1 LPLLPLFAKGKT
13 VKQVVTGNHT
23 VAHAARVGR
32 AQVVSAYPITPQTQ
46 VVEKISEFVA
56 DGIMDAK
63 FIKVE
68 SEHSAMVACIGASAA
83 GVRTFTATSAQ
94 GLALMHEVLH
104 WAANARLPVVLANI
118 NRAMGPPW
126 TIWTDQIDSLSQRDT
141 GWMQFYAES
150 NQDIFDSIIIS
161 FKVAEQ
167 VLMPAMVVLE
177 AFFLS
182 HTAEPVDF
190 PEQEEVDRFLPPR
203 VATHTVDPEHPAAFG
218 GLTGPDHYYE
228 LKYME
233 HNAMLEAE
241 EVIKRVTEEYGDVTG
256 RYYKMAD
263 PYRCEDAETVLVVSG
278 GVASTAKDAVDEA
291 RAAGKKLGSLK
302 IWAFRPFPREDVRE
316 LLLGRKRVAVVDR
329 NISFGQEGIF
339 CTEVKASLYGR
350 DGAPPVLGFVAGL
363 GGRDV
368 KVRDLLAI
376 AEAAEKDD
384 CPEFNWY
391 GVKP

>member
-1 LPLLPLFAKGKT
+1 M
-13 VKQVVTGNHT
+13 KQVVTGNHT
-23 VAHAARVGR
+23 VSHAARVGR

-83 GVRTFTATSAQ
+83 GARTFTATSAQ

-150 NQDIFDSIIIS
+150 NQDVFDSILIA

-167 VLMPAMVVLE
+167 VLMPAMVVLD

-190 PEQEEVDRFLPPR
+190 PEQEEADRFLPPR
-203 VATHTVDPEHPAAFG
+203 VAEFTVDPKHPAAFG

-233 HNAMLEAE
+233 HNAMLEARG
-241 EVIKRVTEEYGDVTG
+241 VIEQATREYGDLTG

-278 GVASTAKDAVDEA
+278 TIASTAKDAVDEA
-291 RAAGKKLGSLK
+291 RENGKKLGSLK
-302 IWAFRPFPREDVRE
+302 MWTFRPFPRDEVAA
-316 LLLGRKRVAVVDR
+316 LLWGKKCVAVVDR

-339 CTEVKASLYGR
+339 CSELKASLYGR
-350 DGAPPVLGFVAGL
+350 DGAPPVRGFIAGL

-376 AEAAEKDD
+376 AEEAEKKD

>member
-1 LPLLPLFAKGKT
+1 M
-13 VKQVVTGNHT
+13 KQVVTGNHT

-32 AQVVSAYPITPQTQ
+32 AQAVSAYPITPQTQ

-150 NQDIFDSIIIS
+150 NQDIFDGILIS

-167 VLMPAMVVLE
+167 VLLPAMVILE

-203 VATHTVDPEHPAAFG
+203 VATHTGDPEHPAAFG

-241 EVIKRVTEEYGDVTG
+241 EVIKRVAQEYGDLTG
-256 RYYKMAD
+256 RYYKMVD

-302 IWAFRPFPREDVRE
+302 IWVFRPFPREDVRE

-363 GGRDV
+363 GGRDIQV
-368 KVRDLLAI
+368 HDLLAI
-376 AEAAEKDD
+376 AEAAANAD

>member
-1 LPLLPLFAKGKT
+1 M
-13 VKQVVTGNHT
+13 KQVLTGNHA
-23 VAHAARVGR
+23 VSHAARVGR

-83 GVRTFTATSAQ
+83 GARAFTATSAQ

-104 WAANARLPVVLANI
+104 WAANARLPIVLANI
-118 NRAMGPPW
+118 NRAMAPPW

-150 NQDIFDSIIIS
+150 NQDVFDSILIS

-167 VLMPAMVVLE
+167 VLLPAMVVLE

-182 HTAEPVDF
+182 HTTEPVDF
-190 PEQEEVDRFLPPR
+190 PEQEEADHFLPPR

-233 HNAMLEAE
+233 HNAMLEAKD
-241 EVIKRVTEEYGDVTG
+241 VIERTAQEYGDVTG

-263 PYRCEDAETVLVVSG
+263 PYRCEDADTVLVVSG
-278 GVASTAKDAVDEA
+278 GVASTVKDAVDEA

-302 IWAFRPFPREDVRE
+302 IWTFRPFPRGEVRE
-316 LLLGRKRVAVVDR
+316 LLLGRKKVAVVDR

-339 CTEVKASLYGR
+339 CTEVKASLYGQ
-350 DGAPPVLGFVAGL
+350 DGAPPVSGFIAGL

>member
-1 LPLLPLFAKGKT
+1 M
-13 VKQVVTGNHT
+13 KQVVTGNHT

-150 NQDIFDSIIIS
+150 NQDIFDGILIS

-167 VLMPAMVVLE
+167 VLLPAMVILE

-241 EVIKRVTEEYGDVTG
+241 EVIKRVAQEYGDLTG

-302 IWAFRPFPREDVRE
+302 IWVFRPFPREDVRE

-363 GGRDV
+363 GGRDI

>member
-1 LPLLPLFAKGKT
+1 M
-13 VKQVVTGNHT
+13 KQVVTGNH
-23 VAHAARVGR
+23 VVSHAARVGR

-56 DGIMDAK
+56 DGVMDAK

-83 GVRTFTATSAQ
+83 GARAFTATSAQ

-141 GWMQFYAES
+141 GWIQFYAES
-150 NQDIFDSIIIS
+150 NQDIFDSILIA

-167 VLMPAMVVLE
+167 VDLPAMVVLE

-190 PEQEEVDRFLPPR
+190 PEQADIDRFLPPR
-203 VATHTVDPEHPAAFG
+203 PARNTVDPEHPAAFG

-233 HNAMLEAE
+233 HNAMLEAKE
-241 EVIKRVTEEYGDVTG
+241 AIAAVAQEYGDMTG

-263 PYRCEDAETVLVVSG
+263 PYRCDDAETVLIVSG

-291 RAAGKKLGSLK
+291 REAGWKLGSLK
-302 IWAFRPFPREDVRE
+302 IWAFRPFPREEVRA
-316 LLLGRKRVAVVDR
+316 LLLGRKRVVVVDR

-339 CTEVKASLYGR
+339 CSELKASLYGQPE
-350 DGAPPVLGFVAGL
+350 APPVMGFIAGL
-363 GGRDV
+363 GGRDI
-368 KVRDLLAI
+368 KTRDLLAM
-376 AEAAEKDD
+376 AEAGEKAD

>member
-1 LPLLPLFAKGKT
+1 M
-13 VKQVVTGNHT
+13 KQVVTGNHT

-126 TIWTDQIDSLSQRDT
+126 TIWTDQIDSLSERDT

-150 NQDIFDSIIIS
+150 NQDILDGILIS

-167 VLMPAMVVLE
+167 VLLPAMVILE

-241 EVIKRVTEEYGDVTG
+241 EVIKRVTQEYGDLTG
-256 RYYKMAD
+256 RYYKMVD

-302 IWAFRPFPREDVRE
+302 IWVFRPFPREDVRE

-363 GGRDV
+363 GGRDI

>member
-1 LPLLPLFAKGKT
+1 M
-13 VKQVVTGNHT
+13 KQVVTGNHT
-23 VAHAARVGR
+23 VSHAARVGR

-56 DGIMDAK
+56 EGIMDAK

-68 SEHSAMVACIGASAA
+68 SEHSAMVACIGAAAA
-83 GVRTFTATSAQ
+83 GARTFTATSAQ

-150 NQDIFDSIIIS
+150 NQDILDSILIS
-161 FKVAEQ
+161 FKVAER
-167 VLMPAMVVLE
+167 VLLPAMVVLE

-203 VATHTVDPEHPAAFG
+203 VATHTVDPEDPAAFG

-233 HNAMLEAE
+233 HNAMLEAKD
-241 EVIKRVTEEYGDVTG
+241 VIVQTAQEYGDVTG

-278 GVASTAKDAVDEA
+278 GVASTVKDAVDEA

-302 IWAFRPFPREDVRE
+302 MWTFRPFPREDVRE

-339 CTEVKASLYGR
+339 CNEVKASLYGQ
-350 DGAPPVLGFVAGL
+350 DGAPPVLGFIAGL

>member
-1 LPLLPLFAKGKT
+1 M
-13 VKQVVTGNHT
+13 KQVITGNHT
-23 VAHAARVGR
+23 VSHAARVGR
-32 AQVVSAYPITPQTQ
+32 AQVVAAYPITPQTQ

-68 SEHSAMVACIGASAA
+68 SEHSAMVACIGAAAA
-83 GVRTFTATSAQ
+83 GARTFTATSAQ

-150 NQDIFDSIIIS
+150 NQDILDSILIS
-161 FKVAEQ
+161 FKVAER
-167 VLMPAMVVLE
+167 VLLPAMVVLE

-182 HTAEPVDF
+182 HTTEPVDF
-190 PEQEEVDRFLPPR
+190 PEQEEADRFLPPR
-203 VATHTVDPEHPAAFG
+203 VATHTVDPEDPAAFG

-233 HNAMLEAE
+233 HNAMLEAKD
-241 EVIKRVTEEYGDVTG
+241 VIVQTAQEYGDVTG

-278 GVASTAKDAVDEA
+278 GVASTVKDAVDEA

-302 IWAFRPFPREDVRE
+302 MWTFRPFPREDVRE

-339 CTEVKASLYGR
+339 CTEVKASLYGQE
-350 DGAPPVLGFVAGL
+350 GAPPVLGFIAGL

>member
-1 LPLLPLFAKGKT
+1 M
-13 VKQVVTGNHT
+13 KQVVTGNHS
-23 VAHAARVGR
+23 VSHAARVGR

-83 GVRTFTATSAQ
+83 GARTFTATSAQ

-104 WAANARLPVVLANI
+104 WEANARLPIVLANI

-150 NQDIFDSIIIS
+150 NQDVFDSILIA

-167 VLMPAMVVLE
+167 VQMPAMAVLD

-190 PEQEEVDRFLPPR
+190 PEQEDADRFLPPR
-203 VATHTVDPEHPAAFG
+203 VATNTVDPEHPAAFG

-233 HNAMLEAE
+233 HNAMLEAKG
-241 EVIKRVTEEYGDVTG
+241 VIKQVTKEFGDITG

-263 PYRCEDAETVLVVSG
+263 PYHCEDADTVLIVSG
-278 GVASTAKDAVDEA
+278 TIASTAKDAVDEA
-291 RAAGKKLGSLK
+291 RAAGKKLGALK
-302 IWAFRPFPREDVRE
+302 IWTFRPFPHDEVRE
-316 LLLGRKRVAVVDR
+316 LLLGKKRVAVVDR

-339 CTEVKASLYGR
+339 CSELKASLYGR
-350 DGAPPVLGFVAGL
+350 DGAPPVLGFIAGL

>member
-1 LPLLPLFAKGKT
+1 M
-13 VKQVVTGNHT
+13 KQVVTGNHT
-23 VAHAARVGR
+23 VSHAARVGR
-32 AQVVSAYPITPQTQ
+32 AQVVAAYPITPQTQ

-68 SEHSAMVACIGASAA
+68 SEHSAMVACIGAAAA
-83 GVRTFTATSAQ
+83 GARTFTATSAQ

-150 NQDIFDSIIIS
+150 NQDILDSILIS
-161 FKVAEQ
+161 FKVAER
-167 VLMPAMVVLE
+167 VLLPAMVVLE

-182 HTAEPVDF
+182 HTTEPVDF
-190 PEQEEVDRFLPPR
+190 PEQEEADRFLPPR
-203 VATHTVDPEHPAAFG
+203 VATHTVDPEDPAAFG

-233 HNAMLEAE
+233 HNAMLEAKD
-241 EVIKRVTEEYGDVTG
+241 VIVQTAQEYGDVTG

-278 GVASTAKDAVDEA
+278 GVASTVKDAVDEA

-302 IWAFRPFPREDVRE
+302 MWTFRPFPREDVRE

-339 CTEVKASLYGR
+339 CTEVKASLYGQE
-350 DGAPPVLGFVAGL
+350 GAPPVLGFIAGL

>member
-1 LPLLPLFAKGKT
+1 M
-13 VKQVVTGNHT
+13 KQVVTGNHA
-23 VAHAARVGR
+23 VSHAARVAR

-68 SEHSAMVACIGASAA
+68 SEHSAMVACIGAAAA
-83 GVRTFTATSAQ
+83 GARTFTATSSQ

-141 GWMQFYAES
+141 GWMQFYAAS
-150 NQDIFDSIIIS
+150 NQDVFDSIIIA
-161 FKVAEQ
+161 FRVAEQ
-167 VLMPAMVVLE
+167 VLMPAMVVLD

-182 HTAEPVDF
+182 HTTEPVDF
-190 PEQEEVDRFLPPR
+190 PPQEDVDRFLPR
-203 VATHTVDPEHPAAFG
+203 RHAEHTVDPAHPAAFG
-218 GLTGPDHYYE
+218 GLTDPAHYYE

-233 HNAMLEAE
+233 HNAMLGAE
-241 EVIKRVTEEYGDVTG
+241 DVIRKATQEYGDATG
-256 RYYKMAD
+256 RYYKMVE
-263 PYRCEDAETVLVVSG
+263 PYKCDDAETVLVVSG
-278 GVASTAKDAVDEA
+278 TIASTAKDAVDEA
-291 RAAGKKLGSLK
+291 RASGQKLGALK
-302 IWAFRPFPREDVRE
+302 MWTFRPFPREDVRQA
-316 LLLGRKRVAVVDR
+316 LLGKKRVAVVDR

-339 CTEVKASLYGR
+339 CTEVKAALYGR
-350 DGAPPVLGFVAGL
+350 EGAPPVLGFIAGL

-368 KVRDLLAI
+368 KVRDLLNI
-376 AEAAEKDD
+376 AARAEEPD
-384 CPEFNWY
+384 CADFNWY

>member
-1 LPLLPLFAKGKT
+1 M
-13 VKQVVTGNHT
+13 KQVITGNHT
-23 VAHAARVGR
+23 VSHAARVGR

-56 DGIMDAK
+56 EGIMDAK

-68 SEHSAMVACIGASAA
+68 SEHSAMVACIGAAAA
-83 GVRTFTATSAQ
+83 GARTFTATSAQ

-150 NQDIFDSIIIS
+150 NQDILDSILIS
-161 FKVAEQ
+161 FKVAER
-167 VLMPAMVVLE
+167 VLLPAMVVLE

-182 HTAEPVDF
+182 HTTEPVDF
-190 PEQEEVDRFLPPR
+190 PEQEEADRFLPPR

-233 HNAMLEAE
+233 HNAMLEAKD
-241 EVIKRVTEEYGDVTG
+241 VIVQTAQEYGDVTG

-278 GVASTAKDAVDEA
+278 GVASTVKDAVDEA

-302 IWAFRPFPREDVRE
+302 MWTFRPFPREDVRE

-339 CTEVKASLYGR
+339 CTEVKASLYGQE
-350 DGAPPVLGFVAGL
+350 GAPPVLGFIAGL
-363 GGRDV
+363 GGRDI

>member
-1 LPLLPLFAKGKT
+1 MQ
-13 VKQVVTGNHT
+13 QVVTGNHT

-68 SEHSAMVACIGASAA
+68 SEHAAMVACIGASAA

-126 TIWTDQIDSLSQRDT
+126 TIWTDQIDSLSERDT

-150 NQDIFDSIIIS
+150 NQDILDGILIS

-167 VLMPAMVVLE
+167 VLLPAMVILE

-190 PEQEEVDRFLPPR
+190 PEQDEVDRFLPPR

-241 EVIKRVTEEYGDVTG
+241 EVIKRVTQEYGDLTG
-256 RYYKMAD
+256 RYYKMVD

-302 IWAFRPFPREDVRE
+302 IWVFRPFPREDVRE

-363 GGRDV
+363 GGRDI

>member
-1 LPLLPLFAKGKT
+1 M
-13 VKQVVTGNHT
+13 KQVLTGNHA
-23 VAHAARVGR
+23 VSHAARVGR

-83 GVRTFTATSAQ
+83 GARAFTATSAQ

-104 WAANARLPVVLANI
+104 WAANARLPIVLANI
-118 NRAMGPPW
+118 NRAMAPPW

-150 NQDIFDSIIIS
+150 NQDVFDSILIS

-167 VLMPAMVVLE
+167 VLLPAMVVLE

-182 HTAEPVDF
+182 HTTEPVDF
-190 PEQEEVDRFLPPR
+190 PEQEEADHFLPPR

-233 HNAMLEAE
+233 HNAMLEAKD
-241 EVIKRVTEEYGDVTG
+241 VIERTAQEYGDVTG

-263 PYRCEDAETVLVVSG
+263 PYRCEDADTVLVVSG
-278 GVASTAKDAVDEA
+278 GVASTVKDAVDEA

-302 IWAFRPFPREDVRE
+302 IWTFRPFPRGEVRE
-316 LLLGRKRVAVVDR
+316 LLLGRKKVAVVDR

-339 CTEVKASLYGR
+339 CTEVKASLYGQ
-350 DGAPPVLGFVAGL
+350 DGAPPVSGFIAGL

-368 KVRDLLAI
+368 KVRDLLAV

>member
-1 LPLLPLFAKGKT
+1 M
-13 VKQVVTGNHT
+13 KQVVTGNHT
-23 VAHAARVGR
+23 VSHAARVGR

-56 DGIMDAK
+56 EGIMDAK

-68 SEHSAMVACIGASAA
+68 SEHSAMVACIGAAAA
-83 GVRTFTATSAQ
+83 GARTFTATSAQ

-150 NQDIFDSIIIS
+150 NQDILDSILIS
-161 FKVAEQ
+161 FKVAER
-167 VLMPAMVVLE
+167 VLLPAMVILE

-203 VATHTVDPEHPAAFG
+203 VATHTVDPEDPAAFG

-233 HNAMLEAE
+233 HNAMLEAKD
-241 EVIKRVTEEYGDVTG
+241 VIVQTAQEYGDVTG

-278 GVASTAKDAVDEA
+278 GVASTVKDAVDEA

-302 IWAFRPFPREDVRE
+302 MWTFRPFPREDVRE

-339 CTEVKASLYGR
+339 CTEVKASLYGQ
-350 DGAPPVLGFVAGL
+350 DGAPPVLGFIAGL

>member
-1 LPLLPLFAKGKT
+1 MKE
-13 VKQVVTGNHT
+13 VVTGNH
-23 VAHAARVGR
+23 VVSHAARVGR

-56 DGIMDAK
+56 DGVMDAK

-83 GVRTFTATSAQ
+83 GVRAFTATSAQ

-141 GWMQFYAES
+141 GWIQFYAES
-150 NQDIFDSIIIS
+150 NQDIFDSILIA

-167 VLMPAMVVLE
+167 VDLPAMVVLE

-190 PEQEEVDRFLPPR
+190 PDQEDIDRFLPPR
-203 VATHTVDPEHPAAFG
+203 PARNTVDPENPAAFG

-233 HNAMLEAE
+233 HNAMLEAKE
-241 EVIKRVTEEYGDVTG
+241 TIAAATQEYGDMTG

-263 PYRCEDAETVLVVSG
+263 PYRCDDAETVLVVSG

-291 RAAGKKLGSLK
+291 REAGWKLGSLK
-302 IWAFRPFPREDVRE
+302 IWAFRPFPREEVRA
-316 LLLGRKRVAVVDR
+316 LLLGRKRVVVVDR

-339 CTEVKASLYGR
+339 CSELKASLYSQPE
-350 DGAPPVLGFVAGL
+350 APPVLGFIAGL
-363 GGRDV
+363 GGRDI
-368 KVRDLLAI
+368 KGRDLLAM
-376 AEAAEKDD
+376 AKAGEDPD

>member
-1 LPLLPLFAKGKT
+1 M
-13 VKQVVTGNHT
+13 KQVVTGNHT
-23 VAHAARVGR
+23 VSHAARVGR

-56 DGIMDAK
+56 EGIMDAK

-68 SEHSAMVACIGASAA
+68 SEHSAMVACIGAAAA
-83 GVRTFTATSAQ
+83 GARTFTATSAQ

-150 NQDIFDSIIIS
+150 NQDILDSILIS
-161 FKVAEQ
+161 FKVAER
-167 VLMPAMVVLE
+167 VLLPAMVVLE

-203 VATHTVDPEHPAAFG
+203 VATHTVDPKHPAAFG

-233 HNAMLEAE
+233 HNAMLEAKD
-241 EVIKRVTEEYGDVTG
+241 VIAQTAREYGDVTG

-278 GVASTAKDAVDEA
+278 GVASTVKDAVDEA

-302 IWAFRPFPREDVRE
+302 MWTFRPFPREDVRE

-339 CTEVKASLYGR
+339 CTEVKASLYGQE
-350 DGAPPVLGFVAGL
+350 GAPPVSGFIAGL
-363 GGRDV
+363 GGRDI

>member
-1 LPLLPLFAKGKT
+1 M
-13 VKQVVTGNHT
+13 KQVVTGNHT

-256 RYYKMAD
+256 RYYKMVD
-263 PYRCEDAETVLVVSG
+263 PYRCEGAETVLVVSG

-302 IWAFRPFPREDVRE
+302 IWTFRPFPREDVRE

-363 GGRDV
+363 GGRDI
-368 KVRDLLAI
+368 KVHDLVAI